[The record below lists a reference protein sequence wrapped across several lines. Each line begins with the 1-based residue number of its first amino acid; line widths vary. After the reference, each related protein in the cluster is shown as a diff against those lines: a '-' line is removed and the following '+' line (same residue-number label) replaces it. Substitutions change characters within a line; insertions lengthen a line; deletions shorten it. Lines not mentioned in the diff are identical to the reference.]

1 MAKTSIRTKN
11 LSKTYDNKTVVSNVS
26 INLPYGGI
34 FGVLGKNGAG
44 KTTFLA
50 MLMGLITP
58 SEGEIF
64 IIDKSLKFH
73 KYEILKNI
81 NFQSPYIDLPKKIT
95 VMQNLIFYARL
106 YDVKDKKKKIL
117 KLSEDLF
124 ITDLLDDIYGTLS
137 SGKKTRVNLCK
148 ALLNDP
154 KLLLLDEPTASLDV
168 STSEFIRKYIKSFQK
183 KNNSTILITSHNLEE
198 IEKMCSHIIFLDKG
212 KIKFDGKKNELFKQN
227 KSSSLKDI
235 FLKDDK

>member
-1 MAKTSIRTKN
+1 MLKTSIRTKN

-64 IIDKSLKFH
+64 IFDKSLKFH

-81 NFQSPYIDLPKKIT
+81 NFQSPYVDLPKKIT

-106 YDVKDKKKKIL
+106 YDVIDTKKIL

-124 ITDLLDDIYGTLS
+124 IKDLLDNIYGTLS
-137 SGKKTRVNLCK
+137 SGQKTRVNLCK

-198 IEKMCSHIIFLDKG
+198 IEKLCSHIILLEKG
-212 KIKFDGKKNELFKQN
+212 KIKFDGKKNELIKQN
-227 KSSSLKDI
+227 KYSSLKDI

>member
-1 MAKTSIRTKN
+1 MPKTSIRTKN

-26 INLPYGGI
+26 ISLPYGGI

-64 IIDKSLKFH
+64 IFDKSLKFH

-81 NFQSPYIDLPKKIT
+81 NFQSPYVDLPKKIT

-106 YDVKDKKKKIL
+106 YDVIETKKKIL
-117 KLSEDLF
+117 KLSEELF
-124 ITDLLDDIYGTLS
+124 IKDLLGNIYGTLS
-137 SGKKTRVNLCK
+137 SGQKTRVNLCK

-183 KNNSTILITSHNLEE
+183 KNNSTIIITSHNLEE
-198 IEKMCSHIIFLDKG
+198 IEKLCSHIILLEKG
-212 KIKFDGKKNELFKQN
+212 KIKFAGKKNELFKQN

-235 FLKDDK
+235 FLRDDK

>member
-1 MAKTSIRTKN
+1 MPKTSIRTKN

-64 IIDKSLKFH
+64 IFDKSLKFH

-106 YDVKDKKKKIL
+106 YDVIDIKKKIL

-124 ITDLLDDIYGTLS
+124 ITDLLDNIYGTLS
-137 SGKKTRVNLCK
+137 SGQKTRVNLCK

-168 STSEFIRKYIKSFQK
+168 STSEFIRKYISNFQK

-198 IEKMCSHIIFLDKG
+198 IEKLCSHIIFLEKG
-212 KIKFDGKKNELFKQN
+212 KIKFDGKKNELFKQS

-235 FLKDDK
+235 FLKDGK

>member
-1 MAKTSIRTKN
+1 MPKTSIRTKN

-64 IIDKSLKFH
+64 IFDKSLKFH

-81 NFQSPYIDLPKKIT
+81 NFQSPYVDLPKKIT

-106 YDVKDKKKKIL
+106 YDVIDTKKKIL

-124 ITDLLDDIYGTLS
+124 IKDLLDNICGTLS
-137 SGKKTRVNLCK
+137 SGQKTRVNLCK

-168 STSEFIRKYIKSFQK
+168 STSEFIRKYIKNFQK

-198 IEKMCSHIIFLDKG
+198 IEKLCSHIILLEKG
-212 KIKFDGKKNELFKQN
+212 KIKFDGKKNELFKKN

-235 FLKDDK
+235 FLKDD

>member
-1 MAKTSIRTKN
+1 VPKTSIRTKN

-26 INLPYGGI
+26 ISLPYGGI

-64 IIDKSLKFH
+64 IFDKSLKFH

-81 NFQSPYIDLPKKIT
+81 NFQSPYVDLPKKIT

-106 YDVKDKKKKIL
+106 YDVIETKKKIL
-117 KLSEDLF
+117 KLSEELF
-124 ITDLLDDIYGTLS
+124 IKDLLGNIYGTLS
-137 SGKKTRVNLCK
+137 SGQKTRVNLCK

-168 STSEFIRKYIKSFQK
+168 STSEFIIKYIKSFQK
-183 KNNSTILITSHNLEE
+183 KNNSTIIITSHNLEE
-198 IEKMCSHIIFLDKG
+198 IEKLCSHIILLEKG
-212 KIKFDGKKNELFKQN
+212 KIKFAGKKNELFKQN

>member
-1 MAKTSIRTKN
+1 MPKTSIRTKN
-11 LSKTYDNKTVVSNVS
+11 LTKIYDKKTVVNNIS
-26 INLPYGGI
+26 INLPYGGT

-64 IIDKSLKFH
+64 IFDKSLKFH

-106 YDVKDKKKKIL
+106 YDVIDRKKKIL

-124 ITDLLDDIYGTLS
+124 ITDLLDNIYGTLS
-137 SGKKTRVNLCK
+137 SGQKTRVNLCK

-168 STSEFIRKYIKSFQK
+168 STSEFIRKYIKNFQK
-183 KNNSTILITSHNLEE
+183 KNNSTILITSHDLEE
-198 IEKMCSHIIFLDKG
+198 IEKLCSHIILLERG
-212 KIKFDGKKNELFKQN
+212 KIKFDGKKNQLIKQN
-227 KSSSLKDI
+227 KFSSLKDI
-235 FLKDDK
+235 FLKDD